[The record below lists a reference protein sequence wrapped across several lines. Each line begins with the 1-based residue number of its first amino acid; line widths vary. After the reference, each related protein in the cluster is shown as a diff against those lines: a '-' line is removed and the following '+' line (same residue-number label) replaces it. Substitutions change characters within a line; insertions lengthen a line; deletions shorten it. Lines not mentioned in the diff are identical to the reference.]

1 MAECKKCDRCGK
13 MYEYYNRN
21 YSKHKRDMN
30 GIAGVCVNKNGTAY
44 MTTDDMVMDLCEEC
58 LTSFKN
64 WWDEN
69 KIVLSDE
76 CIKDFEEKNC
86 RPPEERTDIAHSN
99 INDVPDP
106 IIIQEPE
113 SDGEKYGY

>member
-58 LTSFKN
+58 LASFKN

-69 KIVLSDE
+69 KITLSDE
-76 CIKDFEEKNC
+76 CIEDFEKNC
-86 RPPEERTDIAHSN
+86 CPPEVCTDTVM
-99 INDVPDP
+99 DKPDEL
-106 IIIQEPE
+106 IVHEP
-113 SDGEKYGY
+113 DGTIKKDWGED

>member
-1 MAECKKCDRCGK
+1 MAICKKCDRCHK
-13 MYEYYNRN
+13 TYDYYNEKYN
-21 YSKHKRDMN
+21 KDEKNMN
-30 GIAGVCVNKNGTAY
+30 GISSVCISETGNNY
-44 MTTDDMVMDLCEEC
+44 FNCEIYDLCPEC
-58 LTSFKN
+58 LKSFKN

-86 RPPEERTDIAHSN
+86 RPPEERMDTAHSN